1 MQEPEKIG
9 RYKGYVVAI
18 AVTALAVLARWSLD
32 GFLGANLPYATY
44 YVAVAAAAWYGRFW
58 PGILSITL
66 CVTAASLMTLSPRG
80 SFQIYRVT
88 DAIGLVLFVGSG
100 LLILLLTD
108 QNRRALRQAKDSAR
122 ELTHQR
128 EWFHVTLRS
137 IGDGV
142 IATDKESRVTFLNGV
157 AEILTGWPSSE
168 AIGKPL
174 AEVFVIVNEQTRSP
188 VDDPVMKVLREGKVV
203 GMANHVLMIGRD
215 GSEHPID
222 DSAAPIL
229 NHDGT
234 ISGVVLVFRDVT
246 EDRQAQRIMIQSEKS
261 YRTLA
266 ESLALFVWASGQDGN
281 TEYLNRHWQEYT
293 GLSAEETHQGRWE
306 EVVHPDDLERVKNG
320 WVNALENGE
329 EFEFEYRVL
338 RASDKTYRWHL
349 GRVHPVRDE
358 QERIIRWFG
367 TGIDIEERKR
377 NLEALRAGEER
388 LRLALEAGRMG
399 TWEFDIASGSVAWSP
414 NFEVIHAIA
423 PGASLGTMEAYQWEI
438 HPEDRERVLHSIRNV
453 VENGADHHLEY
464 RLVWPDH
471 SIHWI
476 EARGKPLFNASGK
489 VTRLLGIC
497 LDTTDRKRQEEEL
510 RKALTLAEEAAQARD
525 QFLAMLS
532 HELRTPLSPVL
543 LAVDDL
549 LTTPNLDEDRRQ
561 LLTSVR
567 QNVELEVRLIDDL
580 LEVMR
585 IVRGKLPFHFET
597 ADIHELIRRTIEI
610 CRGDAEAKSLTLKVQ
625 TEAPRHLVHA
635 DPARL
640 QQVLWNLLK
649 NAVKFTPEHGSI
661 QIRTWI
667 EASGDRIGV
676 EVKDTGIGI
685 EPSALSRIFN
695 AFEQAEDSVTARF
708 GGLGLGLAISKSI
721 VEAHGGILTAWSEG
735 KGKGTN
741 VWFTLGLVAASPE
754 LRLDGPSTVPS
765 PSPSTSG
772 SASSLNLLGLRLLLV
787 EDDPMTSRIMARL
800 LRQNSYEVVTANTM
814 AAALAVPADAFDLV
828 ISDIGLPDGSGLDL
842 MCRLSPNGDIP
853 AIALTGY
860 GREDD
865 INKCLKAGFVAHL
878 TKPVDFTRL
887 EAMIRRVAAGLHRE
901 VTEETPSQ
909 NGSDF
914 G

>member
-1 MQEPEKIG
+1 MPEPQEVG
-9 RYKGYVVAI
+9 RFKGYVVALG
-18 AVTALAVLARWSLD
+18 VTTLAVFARWLLD
-32 GFLGANLPYATY
+32 GLLKQDLPYATY
-44 YVAVAAAAWYGRFW
+44 YMAVALAAWYGGFW
-58 PGILSITL
+58 PGALSIIL
-66 CVTAASLMTLSPRG
+66 CVTAAASMTLSPRG
-80 SFQIYRVT
+80 TLEIHRLS
-88 DAIGLVLFVGSG
+88 DAIGLVLFIGTG
-100 LLILLLTD
+100 LLILLITD
-108 QNRRALRQAKDSAR
+108 QNRRALQRAENSAR
-122 ELTHQR
+122 EVIHQR

-142 IATDKESRVTFLNGV
+142 IATDNESRVTFLNEV
-157 AEILTGWPSSE
+157 AEKLTGWPSNE

-174 AEVFVIVNEQTRSP
+174 VEIFAIVNEQTRLP
-188 VDDPVMKVLREGKVV
+188 VDDLVKKVLREGKVV
-203 GMANHVLMIGRD
+203 GMANHTLLIGRE

-229 NHDGT
+229 NDDGT
-234 ISGVVLVFRDVT
+234 IGGVVLVFRDVT
-246 EDRQAQRIMIQSEKS
+246 EDRQAQHDILQREKS

-266 ESLALFVWASGQDGN
+266 EGLALFVWSSGPDGK

-293 GLSAEETHQGRWE
+293 GLSAEETHQGRWA
-306 EVVHPDDLERVKNG
+306 EVIHPDDLATVRNG
-320 WVNALENGE
+320 WINALEKGE
-329 EFEFEYRVL
+329 VFEFEYRV
-338 RASDKTYRWHL
+338 RRISDQTYRWHL
-349 GRVHPVRDE
+349 GRVHPVRDDE
-358 QERIIRWFG
+358 GPILRWFG
-367 TGIDIEERKR
+367 TGIDIEDRKR
-377 NLEALRAGEER
+377 GLEALRAGEER

-414 NFEVIHAIA
+414 SLEVLHGLV
-423 PGASLGTMEAYQWEI
+423 PGTFPGTFEAYQSVI
-438 HPEDRERVLHSIRNV
+438 HPEDREQVLNSIRNV
-453 VENGADHHLEY
+453 VENGAEHHVEY

-476 EARGKPLFNASGK
+476 EARGKPIFNASGK

-497 LDTTDRKRQEEEL
+497 MDTTDRKRQEEEL
-510 RKALTLAEEAAQARD
+510 HKALALAEQAAQARD

-549 LTTPNLDEDRRQ
+549 VTTPNLDEGHRE
-561 LLTSVR
+561 LLTSIR

-597 ADIHELIRRTIEI
+597 ADVHELIRRTVEI
-610 CRGDAEAKSLTLKVQ
+610 CRGDADAKSLSINVQ
-625 TEAPRHLVHA
+625 TEATRHVVRA

-695 AFEQAEDSVTARF
+695 AFEQAEDSVTVRF

-721 VEAHGGILTAWSEG
+721 VEAHGGILSAWSDG

-741 VWFTLGLVAASPE
+741 LWFTLELSATTPE
-754 LRLDGPSTVPS
+754 LRLDGPSAVPS
-765 PSPSTSG
+765 PSE
-772 SASSLNLLGLRLLLV
+772 SASSQSLLGLRLLLV
-787 EDDPMTSRIMARL
+787 EDDPMTSRLMARL
-800 LRQNSYEVVTANTM
+800 LRQNGYEVVTANTM

-828 ISDIGLPDGSGLDL
+828 ISDLGLPDGSGLDL
-842 MCRLSPNGDIP
+842 MHRLSPNGDIP
-853 AIALTGY
+853 GIALTGY
-860 GREDD
+860 GREED
-865 INKCLKAGFVAHL
+865 INKCHKAGFMAHL

-887 EAMIRRVAAGLHRE
+887 ETMIRRVASDPHQQLTAE
-901 VTEETPSQ
+901 FPIQ
-909 NGSDF
+909 NGSEF